1 MTPKWPVKTV
11 KQLLEPF
18 GIDAPAIEIQDV
30 VLDSRKVAIHKAFLA
45 IKGHELD
52 GRDFIPQAIS
62 LGAKVIIA
70 ECDNAAEHGE
80 TEMREMSVIIKFYQ
94 LAAQLSQL
102 AEGFFDSPS
111 QQLKTVAVTGT
122 NGKTSTAHFV
132 AQLGELLGE
141 RSALVGTLGAGF
153 PDSMQKTAN
162 TTPDAITMHRILAD
176 VRAEGAK
183 AVAFEASSHA
193 LVQNR
198 IRHLHTDVA
207 VFTNLTRDHLD
218 YHGSMEDYAKAKR
231 LLLNQPGL
239 QKAVLNMG
247 DPEYKNWL
255 ANLPEKVLPV
265 LFGIDEQKPALG
277 DYCIAKN
284 LDYNA
289 SGVTFDLHSSWGN
302 AKVQCALLGHF
313 NVANLLGAI
322 AAQLSLGADF
332 ESLTVAVSK
341 VRPVPGRME
350 LFEHAKTAT
359 FVVDY
364 AHTPDAL
371 ENVLIAIKRHAPG
384 KLWCVF
390 GCGGER
396 DHGKRPMMGKVAET
410 NADRV
415 VLTSDNSRGESTDA
429 IIQDILS
436 GVSSQFSQSDD
447 LYIVPER
454 TDAVKA
460 AMKQAATDDV
470 VVLAGKGHED
480 YQIVNGQKTSYDERE
495 YLQTL
500 LSEVEQ

>member
-1 MTPKWPVKTV
+1 
-11 KQLLEPF
+11 
-18 GIDAPAIEIQDV
+18 
-30 VLDSRKVAIHKAFLA
+30 
-45 IKGHELD
+45 
-52 GRDFIPQAIS
+52 
-62 LGAKVIIA
+62 
-70 ECDNAAEHGE
+70 
-80 TEMREMSVIIKFYQ
+80 
-94 LAAQLSQL
+94 
-102 AEGFFDSPS
+102 
-111 QQLKTVAVTGT
+111 
-122 NGKTSTAHFV
+122 
-132 AQLGELLGE
+132 
-141 RSALVGTLGAGF
+141 
-153 PDSMQKTAN
+153 
-162 TTPDAITMHRILAD
+162 
-176 VRAEGAK
+176 
-183 AVAFEASSHA
+183 
-193 LVQNR
+193 
-198 IRHLHTDVA
+198 
-207 VFTNLTRDHLD
+207 
-218 YHGSMEDYAKAKR
+218 
-231 LLLNQPGL
+231 
-239 QKAVLNMG
+239 
-247 DPEYKNWL
+247 
-255 ANLPEKVLPV
+255 
-265 LFGIDEQKPALG
+265 
-277 DYCIAKN
+277 
-284 LDYNA
+284 
-289 SGVTFDLHSSWGN
+289 
-302 AKVQCALLGHF
+302 
-313 NVANLLGAI
+313 
-322 AAQLSLGADF
+322 
-332 ESLTVAVSK
+332 LTVAVSK